1 MILPPV
7 SIHYTHPSN
16 LSQHPPSL
24 LFLLQTF
31 RDLTKPMGALS
42 PAREMEFRERYALL
56 KESEQPDDP
65 RKAFH
70 YGTHFSSAAI
80 VLYYL
85 VRLQPFSEQHV
96 RLQSGRFDH
105 SDRLFSTMRKSW
117 QASSGGLSGDMAA
130 NAAVSASVGEREPS
144 FCLSVAACGFV

>member
-1 MILPPV
+1 MISLRYPSIQPAPPPQIPPN
-7 SIHYTHPSN
+7 IHH
-16 LSQHPPSL
+16 LLL

-117 QASSGGLSGDMAA
+117 QASSGGLSGDTAA
-130 NAAVSASVGEREPS
+130 DAAVRTCVRA
-144 FCLSVAACGFV
+144 

>member
-1 MILPPV
+1 
-7 SIHYTHPSN
+7 
-16 LSQHPPSL
+16 
-24 LFLLQTF
+24 
-31 RDLTKPMGALS
+31 MGALS

-56 KESEQPDDP
+56 KEGEQPGDP
-65 RKAFH
+65 KKAFH

-105 SDRLFSTMRKSW
+105 SDRLFSTMKKSW
-117 QASSGGLSGDMAA
+117 QASSGGLSGDAA
-130 NAAVSASVGEREPS
+130 AGVPVRVWQGRPRIIQPLFESCSAHPPYYRHDPPTPS
-144 FCLSVAACGFV
+144 I